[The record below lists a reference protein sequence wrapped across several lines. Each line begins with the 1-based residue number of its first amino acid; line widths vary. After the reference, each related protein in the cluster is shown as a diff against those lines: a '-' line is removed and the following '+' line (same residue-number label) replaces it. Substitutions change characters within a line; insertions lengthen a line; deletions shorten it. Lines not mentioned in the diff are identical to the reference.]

1 MLTPA
6 GVRLIGEVSDHPL
19 LGDRPAITSP
29 LWAADPD
36 GRWIRTTSRFYRL
49 GEPADAEVREV
60 LQSVFAAYRDNHDND
75 DATEGRS

>member
-1 MLTPA
+1 
-6 GVRLIGEVSDHPL
+6 
-19 LGDRPAITSP
+19 